1 MAAKAR
7 AEPGMIRILVADD
20 HGIVRKGIC
29 ALLQTEADLTVV
41 GEARNGQ
48 EAITQA
54 LRLQPDVILMDLVMP
69 EVDGLEAIRRIL
81 AQQPAARI
89 LVLTSF
95 AGDEKVFPA
104 IRAGAVGY
112 LLKDAEP
119 TELIRAIHQVHHGES
134 SLHPSIARRLLAE
147 LSAPPGQDPTF
158 ETLTQ
163 REREV
168 LQFVARGHSN
178 REIADR
184 LGIGET
190 TVRTHMSSILNK
202 LKLSNRTQVAL
213 FALREG
219 LATLHDKEI
228 PTGP

>member
-1 MAAKAR
+1 VADQ
-7 AEPGMIRILVADD
+7 AEPREQPGMIRILVADD

-29 ALLQTEADLTVV
+29 ALLQTEPDLKVV

-48 EAITQA
+48 EAIHLA

-95 AGDEKVFPA
+95 AADEKVFPA

-119 TELIRAIHQVHHGES
+119 TELIRAIHQVHGGES
-134 SLHPSIARRLLAE
+134 SLHPSIARRLLTE
-147 LSAPPGQDPTF
+147 LSAPPGQDPAF
-158 ETLTQ
+158 EALTQ

-178 REIADR
+178 RQIADQ
-184 LGIGET
+184 LGISET

-219 LATLHDKEI
+219 LVRLDRGEI
-228 PTGP
+228 QV